1 MPAAIIPAVE
11 LLQVHDGVDVIGADF
26 VVLEK
31 SGRGIGGDVDL
42 ADGVEEVCLLD
53 TARGA
58 QLRQE
63 SFHRGQLGQEFDD
76 DFARGFEDGVVEDA
90 GLVVADAS
98 ISIPV
103 IGEFVLDA
111 LPDFTESVV
120 FVFVAQTVGFVDED
134 FEVDPWV
141 VFGHQ
146 YGRSEKFVD
155 AVQVFILTIDDPD
168 NSTSAAEDSGVV
180 EFGCEDW

>member
-1 MPAAIIPAVE
+1 MRATIIPAVE
-11 LLQVHDGVDVIGADF
+11 LLEVHDGIHVVGADF
-26 VVLEK
+26 VVFEK
-31 SGRGIGGDVDL
+31 CGRGIGGDVDL

-53 TARGA
+53 ATRGA

-63 SFHRGQLGQEFDD
+63 SFHRGELGKEFDD

-98 ISIPV
+98 IPVAV

-111 LPDFTESVV
+111 LPDFAESVV
-120 FVFVAQTVGFVDED
+120 FVFVAQTVSLVDED
-134 FEVDPWV
+134 FEVDAWV
-141 VFGHQ
+141 MFGHEH
-146 YGRSEKFVD
+146 GRSEKFVD

-180 EFGCEDW
+180 EVGCEDW